1 MARIHGL
8 KLVGPR
14 LEVGSKIKNQ
24 GLVKTSKKSI
34 LGSDGP
40 ILDSDQDQISTIRG
54 SLGSVLQFYLL
65 TLIEYCTLMCHKLTY
80 GGEGLECNCSSE
92 NYE

>member
-40 ILDSDQDQISTIRG
+40 ILDDPWIPRLSVAVLFADTYRILHSNVSQINVWG
-54 SLGSVLQFYLL
+54 
-65 TLIEYCTLMCHKLTY
+65 
-80 GGEGLECNCSSE
+80 
-92 NYE
+92 